1 LSFFQLYVLKMVK
14 FVIFLIFL
22 ILLPDFSDATFM
34 ANEDSSRKIMLNYK
48 EYSKE
53 VFIQMAQI
61 DHIYKVRKFLS
72 FLEKRLKLKALSNK
86 IAPEYSYSFSDSYP
100 SRGLA
105 PASEVAGGHTL
116 PF

>member
-1 LSFFQLYVLKMVK
+1 MVK

-72 FLEKRLKLKALSNK
+72 FLEKRLKL
-86 IAPEYSYSFSDSYP
+86 
-100 SRGLA
+100 
-105 PASEVAGGHTL
+105 
-116 PF
+116 